1 MRSVA
6 GKRHILD
13 ALASLPDDAS
23 IEEAIERLC
32 FLAKIEKGLTQ
43 LDAGQALD
51 HDEVKRRIG
60 L

>member
-6 GKRHILD
+6 GKQHILD
-13 ALASLPDDAS
+13 ALDSLPDDAS